1 MANGTSKISTWSA
14 SVHLLKAV
22 MGAGSFALPW
32 AFLQAG
38 AVLGPVLLV
47 LAPAMKMYNDW
58 QKASPTRH
66 ARALAHFRTVFIIV
80 YEQARILALMCIN
93 FSTVSPTR
101 RPRSVLVAWT
111 RGSCAYDD

>member
-1 MANGTSKISTWSA
+1 MANGTSKIGTWSA

-47 LAPAMKMYNDW
+47 SVGALSAHTHILLGAARR
-58 QKASPTRH
+58 ASAVC
-66 ARALAHFRTVFIIV
+66 AR
-80 YEQARILALMCIN
+80 
-93 FSTVSPTR
+93 STH
-101 RPRSVLVAWT
+101 
-111 RGSCAYDD
+111 